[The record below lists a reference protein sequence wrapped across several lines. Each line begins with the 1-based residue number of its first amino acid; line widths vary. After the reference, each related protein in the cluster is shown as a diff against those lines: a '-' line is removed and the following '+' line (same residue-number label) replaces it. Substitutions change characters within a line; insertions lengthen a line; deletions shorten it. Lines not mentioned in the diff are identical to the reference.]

1 MLVLYTTYIK
11 ILCIKVTCNITC
23 NINSRYLIE
32 CNIVTDLTL
41 KISFELSESL
51 FLDYDFC
58 YFEIFMSRHN
68 LSLSWIMSM
77 AILLIKGCLILPLI
91 VTKNSS
97 NFATAWPVLIHG
109 SSCFILYLAEDKQR
123 SCARYIKRR
132 PKLDPVRWLTKYNDE
147 LLGRNDFAL

>member
-32 CNIVTDLTL
+32 CNIITDLTL

-51 FLDYDFC
+51 SLDYDFC
-58 YFEIFMSRHN
+58 YFEIFISRHN
-68 LSLSWIMSM
+68 LSLSWIISM

-97 NFATAWPVLIHG
+97 SSPGMLSLFSYSYACISKSSLSKSFTYCASG
-109 SSCFILYLAEDKQR
+109 DSCFSY
-123 SCARYIKRR
+123 S
-132 PKLDPVRWLTKYNDE
+132 
-147 LLGRNDFAL
+147 

>member
-23 NINSRYLIE
+23 NINNRYLIE

-51 FLDYDFC
+51 SLNYDFC
-58 YFEIFMSRHN
+58 YFEIFISRHN

-97 NFATAWPVLIHG
+97 SSPGILSLFSYSYACISKSSLSKSFTYCASG
-109 SSCFILYLAEDKQR
+109 DSCFSY
-123 SCARYIKRR
+123 S
-132 PKLDPVRWLTKYNDE
+132 
-147 LLGRNDFAL
+147 